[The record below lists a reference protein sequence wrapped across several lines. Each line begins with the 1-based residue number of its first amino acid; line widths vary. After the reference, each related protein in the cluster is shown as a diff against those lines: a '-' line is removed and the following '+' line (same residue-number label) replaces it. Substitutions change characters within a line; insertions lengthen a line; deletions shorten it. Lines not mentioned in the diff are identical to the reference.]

1 MTQIWSTV
9 LRFDYMN
16 EDADRSVFIVTRLL
30 LAPMNH
36 CDSDRDSGKLCY
48 RGAFSV

>member
-1 MTQIWSTV
+1 MKQIWSTV

-16 EDADRSVFIVTRLL
+16 EDADQSVFIVAHLL
-30 LAPMNH
+30 LATMNH
-36 CDSDRDSGKLCY
+36 RDSDRDSGKLCY